1 MDKLSGFEL
10 NHYIETLSNLDVP
23 LDIKGRQ
30 EILKKLGRAGESKV
44 LIKFKDLPIYRLR
57 MEVSNADND
66 IVLES
71 LPVDNAKELIVNK
84 LTEEDAA
91 FQKQVQES
99 LEDKQG
105 KPHSPNPL
113 PPGKLAD
120 EIWALA
126 SSERLEMLRD
136 SVGISRE
143 EALGKMNKDPLYEVL
158 TKKLIA
164 EASAQRLKV
173 ILNYESE
180 NGRMVDPEAADLKR
194 QILELSSKAKTEVMN
209 EHFAFEV

>member
-1 MDKLSGFEL
+1 
-10 NHYIETLSNLDVP
+10 
-23 LDIKGRQ
+23 
-30 EILKKLGRAGESKV
+30 
-44 LIKFKDLPIYRLR
+44 
-57 MEVSNADND
+57 
-66 IVLES
+66 
-71 LPVDNAKELIVNK
+71 
-84 LTEEDAA
+84 
-91 FQKQVQES
+91 
-99 LEDKQG
+99 
-105 KPHSPNPL
+105 
-113 PPGKLAD
+113 
-120 EIWALA
+120 
-126 SSERLEMLRD
+126 MLRD

-164 EASAQRLKV
+164 EASAQRLKA